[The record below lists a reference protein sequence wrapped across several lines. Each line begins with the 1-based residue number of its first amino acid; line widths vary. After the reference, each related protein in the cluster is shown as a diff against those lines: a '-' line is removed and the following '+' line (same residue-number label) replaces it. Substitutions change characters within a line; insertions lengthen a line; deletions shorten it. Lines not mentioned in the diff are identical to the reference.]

1 MVSIQTAFRFGACA
15 LSAAFVLCAVPSL
28 ILAAP
33 QYDCGVHESGDEALL
48 RRADGRRLFGKRA
61 WTLSAIT
68 NESKRIKKRLK
79 NKRKPLS
86 EAQREKLIAK
96 RRGLSK
102 LTRPL
107 RRCPAPE
114 SPREITFSQVE
125 PIIAVRCMA
134 CHQVQGSWIN
144 SEEWFV
150 AHAKVVPGSL
160 SDSPLYTYLSNN
172 PEEFLPG
179 YMPKDLPALSSDEI
193 ALIAEWIRG
202 IDPQRYPPPARTYAF
217 SCEAPAPIPHAP
229 LKRLSRLQLRN
240 TFLDLLNVFSPTEQA
255 LIYGRIS
262 AALETFP
269 ADTPQQNFL
278 EERAFSGTDL
288 SVTPLHIG
296 ALYDSAKALA
306 DEVTL
311 NSGRRQV
318 FSHGNCNFGTSTNGR
333 NCVRNFIRVFG
344 RRAHRRM
351 LTTEEETV
359 YETFYF
365 SRPSTTAYRELIIT
379 MLMSPDFFYHQE
391 VDGSAQGEML
401 TLGAFAV
408 ANRLSYLFWQ
418 TMPDETLF
426 AAAADGSLLTPA
438 GYETQL
444 DRLYDNPRTQETID
458 LFFEELLG
466 AHTLPALNGTSSAA
480 FNAFA
485 AGLGITPGDTLLPQ
499 QMRTELDDMVQHYV
513 WETSS
518 NFDDLFTSA
527 YSFARSP
534 QLAAL
539 YGVPVWDGSPA
550 NLVPF
555 PSEAEARGL
564 LGRALFQISGSHL
577 KETAKLGARILREWN
592 CTELSDPPPDL
603 MNQIRPPAYDPTKST
618 RQRYEDLT
626 APVSCAGCHVQI
638 NPLGFAMERLDALGR
653 YREIERIYDTNGT
666 LVNQIPINSTVTFSP
681 LPGVS
686 HQVST
691 PIEVFRAMTESHKV
705 QACFAQQYFRFAYR
719 RHESLASDSC
729 VLKGLHEEI
738 TSSEGSMR
746 DMFKKIAEAAEFRQ
760 RRMVP

>member
-1 MVSIQTAFRFGACA
+1 MVSVQAAFRFGAYA
-15 LSAAFVLCAVPSL
+15 LSAAFALCAVPCL
-28 ILAAP
+28 LRAAP
-33 QYDCGVHESGDEALL
+33 QYDCGIQEGSEEALL
-48 RRADGRRLFGKRA
+48 RRSDGLRLFGKRV
-61 WTLSAIT
+61 WTLSEISK
-68 NESKRIKKRLK
+68 ESKRIQKRLE
-79 NKRKPLS
+79 NKKKPLS

-96 RRGLSK
+96 RNGLSR
-102 LTRPL
+102 LTRTL

-114 SPREITFSQVE
+114 LPREVDFSRVQ
-125 PIIAVRCMA
+125 PIISARCMS
-134 CHQVQGSWIN
+134 CHQVQGAWTN
-144 SEEWFV
+144 TEEWLV
-150 AHAKVVPGSL
+150 SNAKVVPGRL
-160 SDSPLYTYLSNN
+160 SESPLYTYLSNN
-172 PEEFLPG
+172 PEGYLPG
-179 YMPKDLPALSSDEI
+179 YMPKGLAPLSIDEI
-193 ALIAEWIRG
+193 GLIGEWILA
-202 IDPQRYPPPARTYAF
+202 IDPQRYPPPARTFAF
-217 SCEAPAPIPHAP
+217 VCDASAPIPHAP

-240 TFLDLLNVFSPTEQA
+240 TFLDLLNVFSPSEQA

-278 EERAFSGTDL
+278 EERAFAGTDL
-288 SVTPLHIG
+288 SITPLHIG

-311 NSGRRQV
+311 HSERRRV
-318 FSHGNCNFGTSTNGR
+318 FSHGNCNFGTNTSGR
-333 NCVRNFIRVFG
+333 NCVRNFIRKFG
-344 RRAHRRM
+344 RRAHRRA
-351 LTTEEETV
+351 LTNEEEAI

-379 MLMSPDFFYHQE
+379 MLMSPDFFYHRE
-391 VDGSAQGEML
+391 VNGSAEGDVL
-401 TLGAFAV
+401 TLDAFEV

-418 TMPDETLF
+418 TMPDEVLF
-426 AAAADGSLLTPA
+426 DAAADGSLLTA
-438 GYETQL
+438 SGYETQL
-444 DRLYDNPRTQETID
+444 DRLYNSPRTQETID

-466 AHTLPALNGTSSAA
+466 VHTLPALNGTSSAA
-480 FNAFA
+480 FEAFA

-513 WETSS
+513 WETNS

-527 YSFARSP
+527 HSFARSP

-539 YGVPVWDGSPA
+539 YGVPVWDGSSA

-592 CTELSDPPPDL
+592 CSELSDPPPDL

-666 LVNQIPINSTVTFSP
+666 LVNQIPINSAVTFSP

-691 PIEVFRAMTESHKV
+691 PIEVFRAMSESHKV

-729 VLKGLHEEI
+729 VLKGLH
-738 TSSEGSMR
+738 
-746 DMFKKIAEAAEFRQ
+746 D
-760 RRMVP
+760 